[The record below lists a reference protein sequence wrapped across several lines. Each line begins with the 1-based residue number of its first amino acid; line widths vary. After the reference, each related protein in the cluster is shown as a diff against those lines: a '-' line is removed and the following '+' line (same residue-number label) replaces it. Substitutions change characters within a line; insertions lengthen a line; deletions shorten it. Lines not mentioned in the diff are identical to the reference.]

1 MLTLKLLQ
9 GFNAVR
15 IYLIFRTIRREKTE
29 PLSMSWALIYT
40 KNFKAADY
48 RDKIYAIMNFA
59 DPANLGLQPD
69 YECPLEEVYIAM
81 LRS

>member
-1 MLTLKLLQ
+1 
-9 GFNAVR
+9 
-15 IYLIFRTIRREKTE
+15 
-29 PLSMSWALIYT
+29 MSWALIYT